1 MNLSLP
7 VKYSKR
13 SASGL
18 TAAFRAPGVKFPQ
31 DRKMSYAK
39 RQGLKYQKKVEI
51 FLRASLSKIEFQPHF
66 RFSVSRR
73 PPESCFPDCII
84 DEGSR
89 VTIIEI
95 KYRHTYDA
103 YAQLT
108 FLYAPVVGR
117 VYDGAEIRRLEICK
131 QFDTAVRLPE
141 ATDVFYNLEEW
152 LARPKVNYGVLIWGR

>member
-1 MNLSLP
+1 MTALP
-7 VKYSKR
+7 IQYSKR

-31 DRKMSYAK
+31 QPKMSYAK
-39 RQGLKYQKKVEI
+39 KLGIKYQRKVEI
-51 FLRASLSKIEFQPHF
+51 MLRMEFPKIEFQPHF
-66 RFSVSRR
+66 RFSRQGR
-73 PPESCFPDCII
+73 PPESCFPDAII

-108 FLYAPVVGR
+108 YLYSPVVGR
-117 VYDGAEIRRLEICK
+117 VYEGAEIRRLEICK
-131 QFDTAVRLPE
+131 NYDTAVKLPE
-141 ATDVFYNLEEW
+141 EKDAFFNLQEW
-152 LARPKVNYGVLIWGR
+152 IMKPKVNYGVLIWGR